1 MAELKPVDFK
11 VTSIEPGDAK
21 GFVKIDVVF
30 DGNSKVY
37 NYYRKSVAES
47 DKMYVIISGCKV
59 LFDGDCNVIEITRE
73 YNMKGI
79 YRKSTKG
86 LSKTKGRTS
95 ESKEESWEEVDVES
109 ERSGKRPRNKIRVT
123 PSEDIEEHTDDEPV
137 VSNVQVIEE
146 SSDDTTEQEVKEE
159 EPNVEVKE
167 EEPVVKMPKKIRHEA
182 YEDIVMCLDIGL
194 NVFLYGPAGAG
205 KNYTLEQI
213 ARERGWNFYFSN
225 SVQQEYK
232 LTGFIDAGGRYH
244 ETEFYKAC
252 TDEEECMFFLDEVD
266 ASDPSVLVLL
276 NAAIAN
282 GYFEFPTGKVSLG
295 NVHFVAA
302 GNTVGS
308 GADDMY
314 TGRYALDVATLDRF
328 QFIEFDYSRVIEEK
342 ITNNNT
348 ELIDFIHKI
357 REVAKTKG
365 IRTVFS
371 YRCMIATIKLEAAG
385 MDLNKIMKIAIVK
398 GLDQDTINTINI
410 YGMPNNKYVRALR
423 AIQA

>member
-11 VTSIEPGDAK
+11 VTSIEPGD
-21 GFVKIDVVF
+21 
-30 DGNSKVY
+30 VY

-47 DKMYVIISGCKV
+47 DNMYVIISGCKV

-73 YNMKGI
+73 YNTKGV

-86 LSKTKGRTS
+86 LSKTKGRVPESRVS
-95 ESKEESWEEVDVES
+95 ESEEPWEEVDVES
-109 ERSGKRPRNKIRVT
+109 ERSGKRHRNKIRVT
-123 PSEDIEEHTDDEPV
+123 SPEDIEEHTDDEPV

-146 SSDDTTEQEVKEE
+146 SSDDTTEQEVKE
-159 EPNVEVKE
+159 VEVKE

-194 NVFLYGPAGAG
+194 NVFLYGPAGA
-205 KNYTLEQI
+205 K
-213 ARERGWNFYFSN
+213 
-225 SVQQEYK
+225 
-232 LTGFIDAGGRYH
+232 YH

-276 NAAIAN
+276 NAAIGN
-282 GYFEFPTGKVSLG
+282 GYYEFPTGKVSLG

-423 AIQA
+423 ALQA

>member
-1 MAELKPVDFK
+1 MFMNFILYFILTGVYISDIINYKVNHKYSMAELKPVDFK

-47 DKMYVIISGCKV
+47 DNMYVIISGCKV

-73 YNMKGI
+73 YNTKGI

-109 ERSGKRPRNKIRVT
+109 ERSGKRHRNKIRVT
-123 PSEDIEEHTDDEPV
+123 SPEDIEENTDDEPA

-146 SSDDTTEQEVKEE
+146 SSDDTTEQEVKE
-159 EPNVEVKE
+159 
-167 EEPVVKMPKKIRHEA
+167 
-182 YEDIVMCLDIGL
+182 CLDIGL

-225 SVQQEYK
+225 SIQQEYK
-232 LTGFIDAGGRYH
+232 LSGFIDAGGKYH

-282 GYFEFPTGKVSLG
+282 GYFEFPTGRVSLG

-423 AIQA
+423 ALQA